1 MRTRPFGL
9 ALLLLC
15 LGMITP
21 VYVRADDAEESR
33 FHDALAREHYTAHRF
48 EDALREFFEAARLAP
63 SPRITFNIAVC
74 FDLMHE
80 ENDAYLFF
88 REYVGTDDQDPER
101 RRFATEALA
110 RLGATVARVAVTSDP
125 DGSTIYVDQRDHGSY
140 GTTPR
145 VLALAP
151 GPHTITLEREGFRPV
166 TVSVE
171 ARRGE
176 EIATTGS
183 LTQIVGSLA
192 LAPSGIEASVVV
204 RAAGGADV
212 AQGSTPF
219 ETTLPPGL
227 YEVELR
233 SEGFRP
239 FTSIVR
245 IEADGRAVL
254 DPTLEPLPPPT
265 GDLTITANAAGAV
278 IVIDG
283 EPAGFAPT
291 LLTEL
296 AVGEHTVR
304 LEHPGLAPFE
314 GTTTIAPDG
323 RGWLT
328 VTLEEP
334 ARTTRSEATWIV
346 GGVGVGGLV
355 LGAVLGGL
363 AIENH
368 DSFERTQADPMG
380 VGLARIREQGIAL
393 NTATDVLLGVGAV
406 CVVTATVLY
415 FVTESS
421 DSRESRGTF
430 SEGDR

>member
-1 MRTRPFGL
+1 MRTKLLGL
-9 ALLLLC
+9 ALVLIAV
-15 LGMITP
+15 GVTTP
-21 VYVRADDAEESR
+21 ASVHADDAEESR
-33 FHDALAREHYTAHRF
+33 FHDALAREHYAAHRF
-48 EDALREFFEAARLAP
+48 EEALREFFEAARLAP

-88 REYVGTDDQDPER
+88 REYVDTDDQDPER

-110 RLGATVARVAVTSDP
+110 RLGATVARVAITSDP
-125 DGSTIYVDQRDHGSY
+125 EGSTIFVDQHDHGSY

-166 TVSVE
+166 TLSVE

-176 EIATTGS
+176 EVATTGS
-183 LTQIVGSLA
+183 LTRIVGTLSLA
-192 LAPSGIEASVVV
+192 ASGVEGNVVV

-212 AQGSTPF
+212 ARGPTPF

-233 SEGFRP
+233 SDGFRP
-239 FTSIVR
+239 FTSLVR
-245 IEADGRAVL
+245 VEADGRAVL

-278 IVIDG
+278 IVLDG

-296 AVGEHTVR
+296 AVGEHRVR
-304 LEHPGLAPFE
+304 LEHPGLAPYE
-314 GTTTIAPDG
+314 GSATITPES

-334 ARTTRSEATWIV
+334 ARTTRSDATWIV
-346 GGVGVGGLV
+346 GGAGIGGLV

-368 DSFERTQADPMG
+368 ASFDRTQMDPMG
-380 VGLARIREQGIAL
+380 TGLARIREQGIAL
-393 NTATDVLLGVGAV
+393 NTATDVLLGVGAA
-406 CVVTATVLY
+406 CLVTGVILY
-415 FVTESS
+415 FATETTEA
-421 DSRESRGTF
+421 RESRATF
-430 SEGDR
+430 SEGER